1 MHDDWESIELGGTAG
16 TFSIWH
22 WLVVSQILLLPVIIG
37 IAVIGLQKKVLLRH
51 REAGLTKNGYV
62 GFCAT
67 YLIFGWIVPVARGEI
82 WIGVL
87 HMILTMISLGLFQ
100 IVMPFLYDKQY
111 TSRLLTSGWV
121 LADSQEK
128 NELARRKLGIAH

>member
-1 MHDDWESIELGGTAG
+1 MG

-22 WLVVSQILLLPVIIG
+22 WLVVLIVLLPVIIG

-51 REAGLTKNGYV
+51 MESGLTKNGYV
-62 GFCAT
+62 GFCWT
-67 YLIFGWIVPVARGEI
+67 YLIFGWIVPVVRGEI

-87 HMILTMISLGLFQ
+87 HMILTAISLGLFQ
-100 IVMPFLYDKQY
+100 IIMPFLYNKQY

-121 LADSQEK
+121 LADIQEK
-128 NELARRKLGIAH
+128 NELARRKLGITS